1 MNVVIVGGGFAGVKA
16 AHGLLKSKNPS
27 LKVVLIS
34 DTPYFLFHAT
44 LYSTATGHDES
55 ESVIYLKDLF
65 KNDDRLSIAIDSISN
80 LDFNKKF
87 VSGKISRYQYDELIV
102 AIGSVTSYFSIS
114 GLKSHVFGVKSLS
127 EVKHFRNHIKNIIMS
142 EHVSNCNFFVIGG
155 GATGVELAASL
166 VFYIEKLCKERKIS
180 TKHYKVTLVE
190 ASERILPRLSKTAS
204 KLVTKRL
211 IKLGISVLNNKK
223 VSKLTDDY
231 ILIDDKKIPT
241 HTVMWTSGISNNP
254 FFDKY
259 KNVFALNKRGF
270 VKVDRHLRANK
281 NIFVLGDN
289 NDTKYSGTA
298 WSAVSQGLYVAKYL
312 INKSKH
318 KTTKGFFIINKPASL
333 PVGKSW
339 GYVEWF
345 GVYVSGRTGYLV
357 RRFIELYA
365 YIEIAPLSIAINAWK
380 KHSIYYRYKI
390 K

>member
-155 GATGVELAASL
+155 GGAW
-166 VFYIEKLCKERKIS
+166 
-180 TKHYKVTLVE
+180 
-190 ASERILPRLSKTAS
+190 LPR
-204 KLVTKRL
+204 
-211 IKLGISVLNNKK
+211 
-223 VSKLTDDY
+223 
-231 ILIDDKKIPT
+231 
-241 HTVMWTSGISNNP
+241 
-254 FFDKY
+254 
-259 KNVFALNKRGF
+259 
-270 VKVDRHLRANK
+270 
-281 NIFVLGDN
+281 
-289 NDTKYSGTA
+289 
-298 WSAVSQGLYVAKYL
+298 
-312 INKSKH
+312 
-318 KTTKGFFIINKPASL
+318 
-333 PVGKSW
+333 
-339 GYVEWF
+339 
-345 GVYVSGRTGYLV
+345 
-357 RRFIELYA
+357 RR
-365 YIEIAPLSIAINAWK
+365 
-380 KHSIYYRYKI
+380 
-390 K
+390 

>member
-127 EVKHFRNHIKNIIMS
+127 EVKHFRNHIKNTIMS

-180 TKHYKVTLVE
+180 TKHYRVTLVE

-231 ILIDDKKIPT
+231 IL
-241 HTVMWTSGISNNP
+241 
-254 FFDKY
+254 
-259 KNVFALNKRGF
+259 
-270 VKVDRHLRANK
+270 
-281 NIFVLGDN
+281 
-289 NDTKYSGTA
+289 
-298 WSAVSQGLYVAKYL
+298 
-312 INKSKH
+312 
-318 KTTKGFFIINKPASL
+318 
-333 PVGKSW
+333 
-339 GYVEWF
+339 
-345 GVYVSGRTGYLV
+345 
-357 RRFIELYA
+357 
-365 YIEIAPLSIAINAWK
+365 
-380 KHSIYYRYKI
+380 RYKI
-390 K
+390 LWYRMVGRFSRPVCCKIPDKQIQAQDNQRFFYNQQTSEPGSRQVMGLCRMVWGLRQRTHRLPG